1 MTSGATKIHQRR
13 TTTTHERRQLQHDE
27 PFNSKWH
34 TRARKSYLTCVPLPP
49 LPPSPPPPPSWFAFI
64 DKIPLNHQKSPGEK
78 LSGSIA
84 YFHMPYHQIHFGF
97 WEEYN
102 VWGSKWNIIP
112 FPTRMDLCV
121 SVSTILTREK
131 SPNNKW
137 KNFSQL
143 IPAFRHPQPY
153 PCANVNAFPPLQVV
167 VFYYNF
173 DIITSYVRR
182 SLFMK
187 MHHLSHLELFTLS
200 GSGSLSLGLFVS
212 YHYSSI
218 LYGET

>member
-1 MTSGATKIHQRR
+1 M
-13 TTTTHERRQLQHDE
+13 
-27 PFNSKWH
+27 
-34 TRARKSYLTCVPLPP
+34 
-49 LPPSPPPPPSWFAFI
+49 
-64 DKIPLNHQKSPGEK
+64 
-78 LSGSIA
+78 
-84 YFHMPYHQIHFGF
+84 
-97 WEEYN
+97 EYN
-102 VWGSKWNIIP
+102 IP

-182 SLFMK
+182 FLFMK

-200 GSGSLSLGLFVS
+200 GSGSLSLCLFVYLLPLQLHIIRWNIIQFRPFQS
-212 YHYSSI
+212 VLVTLTPSLSISSTSFPI
-218 LYGET
+218 SSGTEYIAIIA